1 MNYFI
6 DIDNKLDSL
15 ATRLGGKVTHD
26 RPHFPAP
33 IPERR
38 IDWKSGEMKKA
49 IIIQPTFTST
59 GVDLNG
65 WNYTIVAWMNEFTN
79 RKQYI
84 LKLVDKKEIALIQS
98 SIDELLQKS
107 ESILEDISE
116 SDLTEI
122 KST

>member
-1 MNYFI
+1 MNYFK
-6 DIDNKLDSL
+6 DIDNSLDSL
-15 ATRLGGKVTHD
+15 ASKLGGRISYD
-26 RPHFPAP
+26 RPYFPNP

-38 IDWKSGEMKKA
+38 IDWKSGEIKKA

-59 GVDLNG
+59 GIDLST
-65 WNYTIVAWMNEFTN
+65 WNYTIVAWMDEFTN
-79 RKQYI
+79 RKQYVVN
-84 LKLVDKKEIALIQS
+84 LVDQKEIELIQN

-122 KST
+122 YST